1 VGSDW
6 QPASGRSWVFLVGPL
21 VDRKSRVAAHWDRSS
36 IEQWT
41 RGGGYWLDR
50 PVREEPG
57 YQWPDGGGWATVDFP
72 QRWLEAGKSVEVCW
86 VLGAGCARHAYL
98 GMGSEVHCH

>member
-41 RGGGYWLDR
+41 RGGGYWLDKACQGR
-50 PVREEPG
+50 AWVPMAGRGV
-57 YQWPDGGGWATVDFP
+57 DGRWWIFLSGGLRQENP
-72 QRWLEAGKSVEVCW
+72 
-86 VLGAGCARHAYL
+86 
-98 GMGSEVHCH
+98 